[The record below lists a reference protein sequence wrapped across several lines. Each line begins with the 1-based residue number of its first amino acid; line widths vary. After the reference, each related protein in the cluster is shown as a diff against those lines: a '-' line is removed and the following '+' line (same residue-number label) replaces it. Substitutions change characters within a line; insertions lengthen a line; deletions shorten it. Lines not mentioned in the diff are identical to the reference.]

1 MMMRAFFVVAVAGS
15 VWGTTPLTLD
25 PAVMEEAKRA
35 VFERGSAA
43 EAADAAAAQPA
54 AAPVAVQ
61 WQAAMDAAGTELLPV
76 QLLALLQQ
84 LNPHLP
90 MQEHPALYA
99 EALRL
104 HVLAAAGNKQARGV
118 LALALETGVLPGGL
132 HFLQDL
138 RLAAKWRAGI

>member
-1 MMMRAFFVVAVAGS
+1 MMKKKFFWAVAPAAVFAGS

-25 PAVMEEAKRA
+25 PAVMEEAKCA
-35 VFERGSAA
+35 VFERGRAA
-43 EAADAAAAQPA
+43 TVAVHTAAQ
-54 AAPVAVQ
+54 Q

-84 LNPHLP
+84 LNPHMP

-104 HVLAAAGNKQARGV
+104 HVLAAAGNKQARAV
-118 LALALETGVLPGGL
+118 LILALETGHLPCGL
-132 HFLQDL
+132 LFLQDL
-138 RLAAKWRAGI
+138 PLAAKLRGGI

>member
-1 MMMRAFFVVAVAGS
+1 MVCSAFAS
-15 VWGTTPLTLD
+15 TPLTLD
-25 PAVMEEAKRA
+25 PAVMEEAKRV
-35 VFERGSAA
+35 VFERGSAT
-43 EAADAAAAQPA
+43 DAANAAVLPSVA
-54 AAPVAVQ
+54 AQ

-76 QLLALLQQ
+76 RLLALLQQ
-84 LNPHLP
+84 LNPHIP

-118 LALALETGVLPGGL
+118 LSLALETGVLPCGL

-138 RLAAKWRAGI
+138 QLAAKLRDGM